1 MTFSIVSA
9 PQPFSEHS
17 LATDVFLGIEDAHP
31 RKAAPL
37 LREAQKLVEKLVIV
51 GKNGLIVSRLFCAY
65 RIGTSYHFN
74 ERSRSPVRCL
84 LFIIPILR
92 TENRVPATAGHQT
105 PWRSCAWPAP
115 GSVLIFTCPMR
126 NLCMPGVTRIQ
137 KWVIYAPRPR
147 RVVIFMRAAHTLKK
161 KKKVTILSP

>member
-9 PQPFSEHS
+9 SQPFSEHS
-17 LATDVFLGIEDAHP
+17 LAADVVLGIEDAHP

-65 RIGTSYHFN
+65 RIGTPYHFN

-84 LFIIPILR
+84 LFISPILR
-92 TENRVPATAGHQT
+92 TENRVPDSVTELCLACPGLRAHFHVSREKLVHAKRNEDPEMGNL
-105 PWRSCAWPAP
+105 RSLPSESCYFYE
-115 GSVLIFTCPMR
+115 SSS
-126 NLCMPGVTRIQ
+126 
-137 KWVIYAPRPR
+137 Y
-147 RVVIFMRAAHTLKK
+147 
-161 KKKVTILSP
+161 S